1 MIFGTYIKMNEWINK
16 FINKKIDF
24 TNSYVT
30 EVIQVGLD
38 IGLNQLEWFIHSFIL
53 YKYQKSYE
61 SVGVFK
67 EVNN

>member
-38 IGLNQLEWFIHSFIL
+38 IGLNQLEWFIHSFI
-53 YKYQKSYE
+53 
-61 SVGVFK
+61 FI
-67 EVNN
+67 